1 MKAVGVIVEYNPLHN
16 GHLYHIQ
23 KAKELTNADIVIAVM
38 SGPFLQRGEPAVVS
52 KWHRADMA
60 LQHGIDLVIEL
71 PYAFATQHAEIFAY
85 GAVRLLDSLRCDY
98 ICFGSESGDIQSFYN
113 AYSLLEENKTNYEQ
127 WLKAFMT
134 EGNSYPKAASL
145 AFLQLT
151 EKKTAMLDLSKPNN
165 MLGFQYVKAVCS
177 LKLAIQLVTIARK
190 DANYHDTY
198 FSSETIASATSIR
211 KQLFDAKSG
220 IETITSY
227 IPTHTNA
234 ILQAFQMEYG
244 VYMQWENYWPY
255 LKFRLLQ
262 IKANELSGIYEVE
275 EGLEHRLLA
284 SIQKADSFHHFLTLV
299 KTKRYTWT
307 RLQRIC
313 THVLTNTKKTD
324 IKEMSE
330 PTYIRLLG
338 STASGRLYLKEKKK
352 NFLLPVVSKLSSF
365 QNQQIALDSKAAA
378 IYSLGAPLSFQ
389 QKLTKLEYSQPP
401 IMK

>member
-52 KWHRADMA
+52 KWHRAAMA
-60 LQHGIDLVIEL
+60 LEHGIDLIIEL
-71 PYAFATQHAEIFAY
+71 PYMFAVQHAEIFAY
-85 GAVRLLDSLRCDY
+85 GAVTLLDSLRCDY
-98 ICFGSESGDIQSFYN
+98 ICFGSESGNIQLFN
-113 AYSLLEENKTNYEQ
+113 DAYSLLEDNKLNYNQ
-127 WLKAFMT
+127 AVKAFME
-134 EGNSYPKAASL
+134 EGNSYPKSASL
-145 AFLQLT
+145 AFLQLS
-151 EKKTAMLDLSKPNN
+151 KGKTAMLDLSKPNN
-165 MLGFQYVKAVCS
+165 MLGFQYIKAAH
-177 LKLAIQLVTIARK
+177 LNKLAVKLVTIARK
-190 DANYHDTY
+190 DANYHDTD

-211 KQLFDAKSG
+211 KKLFDAEDGREAIKP
-220 IETITSY
+220 Y
-227 IPTHTNA
+227 IPAYTNTL
-234 ILQAFQMEYG
+234 LQSFQMEYG
-244 VYMQWENYWPY
+244 RYMQWENYWPY

-262 IKANELSGIYEVE
+262 ASAAELSGIYEVE

-284 SIQKADSFHHFLTLV
+284 KADKADSLHHFLTLV

-313 THVLTNTKKTD
+313 THILTNTKKTD
-324 IKEMSE
+324 IKKMSE

-338 STASGRLYLKEKKK
+338 STKTGRLYLKEKKK
-352 NFLLPVVSKLSSF
+352 TFSLPVISKLSSF
-365 QNQQIALDSKAAA
+365 HNEQIDLDIKAAA

-389 QKLTKLEYSQPP
+389 QNLAKLEYSQPP

>member
-38 SGPFLQRGEPAVVS
+38 SGSFLQRGEPAVVS

-60 LQHGIDLVIEL
+60 VHHGIDLVIEL
-71 PYAFATQHAEIFAY
+71 PYAFATQHAQIFAY

-98 ICFGSESGDIQSFYN
+98 ICFGSESGDIQSFN
-113 AYSLLEENKTNYEQ
+113 DAYSLLKERKTSYEQ
-127 WLKAFMT
+127 LLKAFME

-145 AFLQLT
+145 AFSQLT
-151 EKKTAMLDLSKPNN
+151 EDKKNMLDLSKPNN
-165 MLGFQYVKAVCS
+165 MLGFQYVRAVRS
-177 LKLAIQLVTIARK
+177 HNLAIELVTVSRK
-190 DANYHDTY
+190 DANHHDTY
-198 FSSETIASATSIR
+198 FSAETIASATSIR
-211 KQLFDAKSG
+211 KQLFNAENG
-220 IETITSY
+220 LATIKPYVPAYTSS
-227 IPTHTNA
+227 
-234 ILQAFQMEYG
+234 ILQAFQTEYG

-262 IKANELSGIYEVE
+262 TPANELSDIYEME

-284 SIQKADSFHHFLTLV
+284 TIQKADSFHHFLTLV

-313 THVLTNTKKTD
+313 THILTNTKKKD
-324 IKEMSE
+324 LKKMSE

-338 STASGRLYLKEKKK
+338 STATGRLYLKEKKK
-352 NFLLPVVSKLSSF
+352 AFLLPVVSKLSSF
-365 QNQQIALDSKAAA
+365 HNEQIALDSRAAA

-389 QKLTKLEYSQPP
+389 QKLAKLEYSQPP
-401 IMK
+401 IMT